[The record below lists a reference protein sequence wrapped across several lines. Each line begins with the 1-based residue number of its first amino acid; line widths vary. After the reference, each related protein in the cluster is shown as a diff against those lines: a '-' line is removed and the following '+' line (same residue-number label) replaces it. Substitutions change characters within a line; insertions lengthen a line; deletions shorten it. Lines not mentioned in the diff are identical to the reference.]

1 MKKIS
6 QYLMQLCI
14 VGSDCLL
21 QHRATSDCENNYND
35 VTASTAL
42 SEERAK
48 THLTVIRDKRVQIHT
63 SPYFPTAI
71 TFHVNH
77 VTQHASKLS
86 VYDY

>member
-1 MKKIS
+1 MHVRVVQVCVIAVT
-6 QYLMQLCI
+6 Y

-48 THLTVIRDKRVQIHT
+48 T
-63 SPYFPTAI
+63 S
-71 TFHVNH
+71 
-77 VTQHASKLS
+77 S
-86 VYDY
+86 